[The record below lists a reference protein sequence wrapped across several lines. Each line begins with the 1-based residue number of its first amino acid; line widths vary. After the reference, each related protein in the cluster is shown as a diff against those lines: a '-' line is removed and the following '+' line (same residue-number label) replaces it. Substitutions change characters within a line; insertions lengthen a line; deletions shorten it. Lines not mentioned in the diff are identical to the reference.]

1 MSGSTNWSEYA
12 IRTSWGISKFDWL
25 TRIPD
30 ERREAS
36 TSCMAMEIMSAV
48 ALRMVFATD
57 RLTPARRWS
66 QTAKMQTIFTITAP
80 GTRISVPIISRASQF
95 ENNLAPFRGL
105 GSLGL
110 FGAGFE
116 DTGCAGVCGVGR
128 LSFFSCSRRV
138 EMLTKLPG
146 C

>member
-12 IRTSWGISKFDWL
+12 VRTSWGMSKFDRL
-25 TRIPD
+25 TTIPD

-36 TSCMAMEIMSAV
+36 MSCMVMEIMSAM
-48 ALRMVFATD
+48 AFRMVFATD
-57 RLTPARRWS
+57 RLTPALRWS
-66 QTAKMQTIFTITAP
+66 QIAKMQTIFTITAP
-80 GTRISVPIISRASQF
+80 DTRISVPIISRASYL
-95 ENNLAPFRGL
+95 NNYLAPFRGL
-105 GSLGL
+105 GSLRL
-110 FGAGFE
+110 FGAVFE
-116 DTGCAGVCGVGR
+116 DTGCTSIRGVGR